1 MKTEDINFEVVK
13 EYMLLPDEDGFTKE
27 SVDKVYMGT
36 IYNPITKSSG
46 RYDDVIFIEGKCV
59 IFGGYKSWITLDK
72 YKVLLRDYKLKK
84 LLNNGK
90 V

>member
-1 MKTEDINFEVVK
+1 MKTEDINFDAVK

-36 IYNPITKSSG
+36 IYRQSRLKGG
-46 RYDDVIFIEGKCV
+46 RHINVIFIEGKCPF
-59 IFGGYKSWITLDK
+59 FGRYKERIEIDEYKS
-72 YKVLLRDYKLKK
+72 LLRDYNLRKI
-84 LLNNGK
+84 LNDK